1 MTSTGRRA
9 VRRKAPPEATAPQRV
24 CTPVHGTNAP
34 HRGTSAAT
42 KSPRPSVDRDAAAV
56 WPGPVSPLAPPA
68 PVGVAGCGTMGRLLV
83 TALHASGYPVVA
95 YDPDPQ
101 ARTAAI
107 EAGAT
112 AVPTLDDLGSR
123 VVAVVLSLPGP
134 AEIVDVVGRLLA
146 RPGSVQ
152 VIIDTSTSDPATSRS
167 LAARATA
174 AHIGYL
180 DAPILGRPATAGR
193 WTVPVGGEAAV
204 LERARPVLEAF
215 AASIVHVGPAGA
227 GHTVK
232 LLNQMMFAV
241 INAATAELMAA
252 APRVGIAPA
261 LLYQAIVSSGAATV
275 SGLFREAGGKIA
287 RADFSPVFSIDLLC
301 KDTDL
306 AVRMARAAGAAPVL
320 TTMVQVLNHLARA
333 GGLGGLDSA
342 ALVQVYARLAQPP
355 AEEPRDAGSP

>member
-1 MTSTGRRA
+1 MTPTPRRA
-9 VRRKAPPEATAPQRV
+9 ARKAATANARPAQRL
-24 CTPVHGTNAP
+24 AA
-34 HRGTSAAT
+34 RGDAVAVAT
-42 KSPRPSVDRDAAAV
+42 GS
-56 WPGPVSPLAPPA
+56 VSPLAPPA
-68 PVGVAGCGTMGRLLV
+68 PVGVVGCGTMGRLLV
-83 TALHASGYPVVA
+83 TALHAAGYPVVA

-101 ARTAAI
+101 ARTAAVD
-107 EAGAT
+107 AGAT
-112 AVPTLDDLGSR
+112 AVPTLDDLGGHI
-123 VVAVVLSLPGP
+123 AAIVLSLPGP
-134 AEIVDVVGRLLA
+134 AEIVEVTSRLLA
-146 RPGSVQ
+146 HPGSLQ

-174 AHIGYL
+174 AHVGYL

-215 AASIVHVGPAGA
+215 AATVIHVGPAGA

-232 LLNQMMFAV
+232 LLNQMMFAI

-252 APRVGIAPA
+252 APRVGIAPDV
-261 LLYQAIVSSGAATV
+261 LYQAIVSSGAATV

-306 AVRMARAAGAAPVL
+306 AVRMTRAAGAAPVL

-333 GGLGGLDSA
+333 GGLAGLDSA
-342 ALVQVYARLAQPP
+342 ALVQVYERLAQPP
-355 AEEPRDAGSP
+355 VGEPEDAARS